1 MENIFRNHDSKQI
14 LYSDLETKLKEYISS
29 EKLNTF
35 REITG
40 WAFNDFLTRNKDTF
54 DVFVKKKRKYVR
66 MRTKNKQVSTQSQL
80 DKKGCDSIATCIND
94 SPILLDDVSGHLEDD
109 SLASTNSDNEMWTEV
124 KSRKKK
130 RPPASTFKALLQI
143 DGTQQNDTKTAHKT
157 SVKTNEN
164 NQRTKTE
171 KTTFASVVNCTTDP
185 SRRKS
190 WSTER
195 VDSLIRNGE
204 GRNLKFV
211 KSADIYLKNPIRFS
225 IDLSS
230 MWNTPHRDKSYIVI
244 GMTESDVFGIDK
256 SLDLREFENL
266 FKKKCFS
273 NVPTFEYFTVEY
285 RSYIL
290 LIIEISSS
298 CGFGSP
304 CVVEKAFKGLDDI
317 EVEERQIWV
326 RTGKH
331 NTVCKTND
339 LIDIYQWF
347 LGQFPKSTW
356 PDVEGTKSS
365 KLQSMR
371 NAGTNTPSSCMTVD
385 ESSSSD
391 EEPLCSSGDS
401 FSFFWDAVKG
411 FRKGHFILLAGNI
424 QCEKKHLEALS
435 LAPWICVYDFDIF
448 SYTDGLL
455 NAVIDTLTFERHLSI
470 SCWNEPAENIS
481 ERGTRWCF
489 MRGRRE
495 MSGSRTDLKNDEIED
510 GTSWYK
516 SVKKRLQNYCEKV
529 ANFAEDYTVPTIVFI
544 WPENEKLVPFMVK
557 FLLCLDDTLTSTP
570 NIVLCMN
577 RQPVSKIGRLKYEL
591 LCEDFSN
598 NISLCSLQYEQ
609 MCIGIRS
616 HSAIRTNDSICYDLP
631 KNERFESPPISETD
645 ATWLK
650 EDFEVLF
657 LNDPYDTANI
667 SKEEIQEEVSNFF
680 RGGTLPWYAW
690 YSREAE
696 CSVIERDIQKNLEEK
711 INKLLD
717 EYKTSVITLC
727 HAPGSGGSTLAQKT
741 LWHFHRKVPC
751 VHLKLRTV
759 SLLDELD
766 RKVSFLHDRTDLPVL
781 LLVDGDE
788 ESNVRRLSRRLKYT
802 VILYVKRYPYKIPSC
817 NISHNRVYLS
827 GKVSSAE
834 SQGLET
840 KLGDVCGDSSK
851 KKRLHQLTYDIKN
864 KVSNHCMYEYGMT
877 VYLHEFK
884 GIVSYVEGYLE
895 LDKNPRNELTASQK
909 CLGYLALVYYYG
921 QTCVPCQFFSALFN
935 KAPNFNM
942 TLEDFPAPIQEFV
955 VYDKNEGKR
964 NNIRICHYIV
974 AKEILEQ
981 ILSRHSSKT
990 ADRSDTLGMAA
1001 CRNLSKFCMDFIE
1014 YASSKKTKVSALST
1028 TIRFILTK
1036 TFIFRDERDMGDNEE
1051 QVRKRPV
1058 LSKLMI
1064 DIPGGKPL
1072 FTERLNVL
1080 KKLTESFPDDP
1091 NYFAHLGR
1099 FHAFCRP
1106 DEDNEAEKCFRKA
1119 VRICEDQ
1126 VKGKRDEE
1134 IDEGMKLTMMHIY
1147 HMYGIVKQRYISKYT
1162 GRSMKDKVV
1171 AFNEEFIFHER
1182 IEELIPV
1189 AETACEYFTK
1199 SRDITPDNHD
1209 VYTYAYTGEIQVRL
1223 QICEFVN
1230 RHFKNE
1236 NAKNRIIDFLHSDA
1250 DPRAKL
1256 FVQRSIS
1263 VIENL
1268 ILECYMDIDLMDGD
1282 LKTLRNYVIWYN
1294 TIFKKQV
1301 SPLIKFSSE
1310 DDVGTRRLKIA
1321 AKKLRYGKSSNL
1333 SGVETIDDETEVE
1346 EIVTLYEANFND
1358 IQEYGFQDGDGK
1370 KELERDYRD
1379 WIYAIRHEKFKKA
1392 YSLEEVLCHVQ
1403 VWNAKVRSPISTF
1416 YLFIVKS
1423 LLGFGTK
1430 YLTGKTECLIE
1441 ALECKEQLIKMNHLV
1456 IRPKYPREWLGNEG
1470 KGIKRLKSGNRHVGI
1485 CAEDR
1490 DLASCRI
1497 DLAVCKGTICRPNTN
1512 KVSGMIAL
1520 DLGVNTVEV
1529 RVYFIPK
1536 VVRLEGSRF
1545 AEQRVE
1551 FNLAFS
1557 VQHGFEAY
1565 NVKLLKRH
1573 GCPQCGRKVE
1583 FTSMES
1589 FIVCKCGMDLY
1600 KDELNELRQ

>member
-1 MENIFRNHDSKQI
+1 M
-14 LYSDLETKLKEYISS
+14 
-29 EKLNTF
+29 
-35 REITG
+35 
-40 WAFNDFLTRNKDTF
+40 AM
-54 DVFVKKKRKYVR
+54 YV
-66 MRTKNKQVSTQSQL
+66 
-80 DKKGCDSIATCIND
+80 G
-94 SPILLDDVSGHLEDD
+94 PED
-109 SLASTNSDNEMWTEV
+109 
-124 KSRKKK
+124 
-130 RPPASTFKALLQI
+130 
-143 DGTQQNDTKTAHKT
+143 
-157 SVKTNEN
+157 
-164 NQRTKTE
+164 
-171 KTTFASVVNCTTDP
+171 C
-185 SRRKS
+185 
-190 WSTER
+190 
-195 VDSLIRNGE
+195 
-204 GRNLKFV
+204 
-211 KSADIYLKNPIRFS
+211 
-225 IDLSS
+225 
-230 MWNTPHRDKSYIVI
+230 
-244 GMTESDVFGIDK
+244 
-256 SLDLREFENL
+256 
-266 FKKKCFS
+266 
-273 NVPTFEYFTVEY
+273 
-285 RSYIL
+285 
-290 LIIEISSS
+290 
-298 CGFGSP
+298 CGSGSP
-304 CVVEKAFKGLDDI
+304 CVVERVFKGSDGV
-317 EVEERQIWV
+317 EVQKRQVWV
-326 RTGKH
+326 RTGNR
-331 NTVCKTND
+331 NTVCKTKD
-339 LIDIYQWF
+339 LTDLYQWF
-347 LGQFPKSTW
+347 SGQFPKQS
-356 PDVEGTKSS
+356 VKEGTK
-365 KLQSMR
+365 LENMQSVR
-371 NAGTNTPSSCMTVD
+371 NAGTNTQPSIISKTKYAD

-411 FRKGHFILLAGNI
+411 FKKGHFILLAGNI

-435 LAPWICVYDFDIF
+435 KAPWICVYDFDIF
-448 SYTDGLL
+448 SYSDGLL
-455 NAVIDTLTFERHLSI
+455 NALMDSLTVERHLSI
-470 SCWNEPAENIS
+470 SCWNDTAENIS

-495 MSGSRTDLKNDEIED
+495 MSDSRTDLKNDEIEEVN
-510 GTSWYK
+510 SWFK
-516 SVKKRLQNYCEKV
+516 TVKKRLQNYCEKV
-529 ANFAEDYTVPTIVFI
+529 VNFAEDYTVPTIVFI
-544 WPENEKLVPFMVK
+544 WPEEERLVPFMVK

-577 RQPVSKIGRLKYEL
+577 RQPVTKIGRHKYEL

-598 NISLCSLQYEQ
+598 NISLCNLRYEQ
-609 MCIGIRS
+609 MCIGIRNL
-616 HSAIRTNDSICYDLP
+616 SAVRTTDGLCYDLP
-631 KNERFESPPISETD
+631 KNERFELPTITETD

-657 LNDPYDTANI
+657 LNNPYDTANI
-667 SKEEIQEEVSNFF
+667 SKEEIQEEVNNFF
-680 RGGTLPWYAW
+680 KGGTLPWYAW
-690 YSREAE
+690 YNREAE
-696 CSVIERDIQKNLEEK
+696 SSVIDRDIQKNLGEK
-711 INKLLD
+711 ISKLLD
-717 EYKTSVITLC
+717 EYRTSIITLF
-727 HAPGSGGSTLAQKT
+727 HAPGSGGTTLAQKT

-781 LLVDGDE
+781 LLVDGEE
-788 ESNVRRLSRRLKYT
+788 ESKVRRLSRRLKYT
-802 VILYVKRYPYKIPSC
+802 VILYIKRYPYKIPVS
-817 NISHNRVYLS
+817 NIAYDRVYLS
-827 GKVSSAE
+827 GKVSSTE
-834 SQGLET
+834 SLGLET
-840 KLGDVCGDSSK
+840 KLGDMCGDSG
-851 KKRLHQLTYDIKN
+851 KKRRLHILTDDIKN
-864 KVSNHCMYEYGMT
+864 GKSNHCMYEYGMT

-895 LDKNPRNELTASQK
+895 LYNNPGKELTASQK

-981 ILSRHSSKT
+981 ILSRHISVT
-990 ADRSDTLGMAA
+990 PDRTDTLGMIA

-1036 TFIFRDERDMGDNEE
+1036 TFIFRDEKDMGDNEE

-1072 FTERLNVL
+1072 FTERLKVL

-1119 VRICEDQ
+1119 IKICEDQ
-1126 VKGKRDEE
+1126 VKGKREDE

-1162 GRSMKDKVV
+1162 GRSYNEKVV
-1171 AFNEEFIFHER
+1171 AFNEAFIFRER

-1189 AETACEYFTK
+1189 AEIACEYFKK

-1209 VYTYAYTGEIQVRL
+1209 VYTYAYTGEIQLRL
-1223 QICEFVN
+1223 QICDFVN
-1230 RHFKNE
+1230 RHFRNE
-1236 NAKNRIIDFLHSDA
+1236 NAANQILEFLHSKSDH
-1250 DPRAKL
+1250 RGKL
-1256 FVQRSIS
+1256 FVKRSIS

-1268 ILECYMDIDLMDGD
+1268 ILECYMDIDLRDSDMR
-1282 LKTLRNYVIWYN
+1282 TLRHYVIWYN
-1294 TIFKKQV
+1294 TLFRKQV
-1301 SPLIKFSSE
+1301 IPLIESSE
-1310 DDVGTRRLKIA
+1310 DNVSMRRLKIA
-1321 AKKLRYGKSSNL
+1321 AKKLKYGKSCTL

-1346 EIVTLYEANFND
+1346 EIVSLYEANFND

-1379 WIYAIRHEKFKKA
+1379 WIYAVRHEKFKKD
-1392 YSLEEVLCHVQ
+1392 YSLEEVLSHVQ
-1403 VWNAKVRSPISTF
+1403 VWNEKVRSPISTF
-1416 YLFIVKS
+1416 YLFILKS
-1423 LLGFGTK
+1423 LLGFGTE

-1441 ALECKEQLIKMNHLV
+1441 ALDCKEQLIKMNHLV

-1470 KGIKRLKSGNRHVGI
+1470 NGIKRLKSGNRHVGI
-1485 CAEDR
+1485 SSEDR
-1490 DLASCRI
+1490 DFASNRI
-1497 DLAVCKGTICRPNTN
+1497 DLAFCKGTICRPNTN
-1512 KVSGMIAL
+1512 KVNGMIAL
-1520 DLGVNTVEV
+1520 DLGVNTAEV

-1536 VVRLEGSRF
+1536 IVRLEGSRF

-1573 GCPQCGRKVE
+1573 GCPHCSRKVE

-1589 FIVCKCGMDLY
+1589 YLRCKCGRDLY
-1600 KDELNELRQ
+1600 KDALNELK